1 MAAYSYIEGNP
12 VPDQERQE
20 TRPVLLYHYAG
31 NTLPRGSPAAAGV
44 NIANRSL
51 VELSADDSGLKACTP
66 RGDPWVRPTPPRT
79 RVPIDTVV
87 FQYVPAPH
95 NKFQILLEKNMG
107 ACDEAAL
114 AVTFRKVFVTFS
126 DVFVTYKTPCKAFY
140 ISQKS
145 H

>member
-51 VELSADDSGLKACTP
+51 VECASSTQQVSNFAGK
-66 RGDPWVRPTPPRT
+66 
-79 RVPIDTVV
+79 
-87 FQYVPAPH
+87 Y
-95 NKFQILLEKNMG
+95 
-107 ACDEAAL
+107 EAAL
-114 AVTFRKVFVTFS
+114 AVTLS
-126 DVFVTYKTPCKAFY
+126 DVFVTFKHSVTFL
-140 ISQKS
+140 
-145 H
+145 

>member
-1 MAAYSYIEGNP
+1 MPPLLSAFYNLPRGSPVAAYSYIEGNP

-95 NKFQILLEKNMG
+95 NNFQILLEKNMG
-107 ACDEAAL
+107 AL
-114 AVTFRKVFVTFS
+114 VTICGSLRHFVTF
-126 DVFVTYKTPCKAFY
+126 P
-140 ISQKS
+140 
-145 H
+145 